1 VPGPIAV
8 VIPAAARSPWLSG
21 AINAALSEKAAAI
34 FVVSEQPP
42 AETAWE
48 GSASHGGWIEV
59 SPEGGFGA
67 RVNLGIAAARDEGFE
82 RVLVLND
89 DTLILPGALVHLSSA
104 LDTADVEIVGAV
116 LQDWNQDRVQ
126 LSGIEIFEQSGRIR
140 VQTDDPGRETQPRQ
154 AVSGAA
160 MLMDIATWSELG
172 GFCEDYTFYFED
184 IDLCHRVRS
193 RGGKVVICGAARVR
207 HYQGGT
213 RGHRSTDAAW
223 HLTRSQ
229 VVFAKRLGGGGLTQG
244 SRVLSAAT
252 LGMAW
257 SLRKLGPLG
266 LAAGVSGT
274 LSGLLWSGRK

>member
-1 VPGPIAV
+1 VLSPIAV

-21 AINAALSEKAAAI
+21 AINSALTENAAAI

-48 GSASHGGWIEV
+48 GSANHGGWIEV

-89 DTLILPGALVHLSSA
+89 DTLIREGAVAKLSSA
-104 LDTADVEIVGAV
+104 LDTPDVEIVGAV
-116 LQDWNQDRVQ
+116 LQDWNDETVQ
-126 LSGIEIFEQSGRIR
+126 LSGIEIFEQTARIR
-140 VQTDDPGRETQPRQ
+140 VQRDDPCRDVQSRQ

-160 MLMDIATWSELG
+160 MMMDIATWTDLG
-172 GFCEDYTFYFED
+172 GFCEDFTFYFED
-184 IDLCHRVRS
+184 IDFCHRVRA

-213 RGHRSTDAAW
+213 RGHRSTQAAW
-223 HLTRSQ
+223 HITRSQ
-229 VVFAKRLGGGGLTQG
+229 IVFAKRLGGGGLAQG
-244 SRVLSAAT
+244 SRVLSAAA

-257 SLRKLGPLG
+257 TLRKLGPSG
-266 LAAGVSGT
+266 LAAGASGA
-274 LSGLLWSGRK
+274 LSGLLWSARR